1 MKGFVK
7 RLRDKFFEIFDG
19 ASVGVNGIFLVLIFV
34 IVAFVFTV
42 LQKDPIYYIK
52 KANVIGQ
59 DIVTS
64 TVYPDTKTVVY
75 RSENTENE
83 VKCYYLYDKEYFID
97 TDLELEYHEKVHLY
111 EAKVEVEKISEDIT
125 MLDAIVPI
133 SKDHLKYV
141 YKENVLY
148 DCIDY
153 FEGNSLSRLW
163 VCAKC
168 VFLYYFIGE
177 GKSIIAGAIIGTFF
191 IEVFCKSIVCFVV
204 RRKKED

>member
-1 MKGFVK
+1 
-7 RLRDKFFEIFDG
+7 
-19 ASVGVNGIFLVLIFV
+19 
-34 IVAFVFTV
+34 
-42 LQKDPIYYIK
+42 
-52 KANVIGQ
+52 
-59 DIVTS
+59 
-64 TVYPDTKTVVY
+64 
-75 RSENTENE
+75 
-83 VKCYYLYDKEYFID
+83 
-97 TDLELEYHEKVHLY
+97 
-111 EAKVEVEKISEDIT
+111 

-153 FEGNSLSRLW
+153 FEGNFLSRLW

-191 IEVFCKSIVCFVV
+191 IEVCCKGIVYTLI
-204 RRKKED
+204 RRKKKNQIWTLVGGVQLSIRVHFYELDIRRI